1 MADYISL
8 VDITSK
14 SIYDL
19 GKATSAKHLLPY
31 FAHIFHGQPVV
42 IFGDETHG
50 YLEDEYL
57 STRYGGEYEEVNVD
71 YGKIDSN
78 ALDEVTMS
86 YKEFSEIFEKIG
98 GKVITNLEDYIRYKY
113 TPNNQD

>member
-8 VDITSK
+8 VDVNNK
-14 SIYDL
+14 RIYDL

-31 FAHIFHGQPVV
+31 FAHIFLGQPVV
-42 IFGDETHG
+42 VFGDETHG
-50 YLEDEYL
+50 YLEDKYL
-57 STRYGGEYEEVNVD
+57 PTNYGGEYEEANVD

-78 ALDEVTMS
+78 ALDEVNMS
-86 YKEFSEIFEKIG
+86 HKEFSEIFEKIG

-113 TPNNQD
+113 TPDKQD